1 MNLFGY
7 NPVISTI
14 IPFFRNLIREVI
26 LENIWSR
33 SYLDYY
39 FIKMNKE
46 PLQFPVRV
54 LCSFLSTFLKL
65 SPLIRPDTHGFW

>member
-39 FIKMNKE
+39 FIKM
-46 PLQFPVRV
+46 
-54 LCSFLSTFLKL
+54 
-65 SPLIRPDTHGFW
+65 